1 MTYSTLKPSTKPS
14 TKPMKR
20 TAFKVKPLAGL
31 LRTANLASPLKWP
44 TLPKPRK
51 SRMKSKQR
59 VILDVPAVFRSEAYL
74 AAVRTLPCVCCG
86 RQNHT
91 QAAHSNQL
99 RFGKAKSMKASDA
112 TAMAL
117 CASTPGSY
125 GCHALHDQGGKLLK
139 AEVWEFEYKHICS
152 TVLRLIRAGV
162 LDGEPEL
169 VDSIPHPLVVG
180 HESLAIALIAHIE
193 SGRLWVAR

>member
-1 MTYSTLKPSTKPS
+1 MKRSPMPARTT
-14 TKPMKR
+14 PMKR
-20 TAFKVKPLAGL
+20 TAFKVKPLSGL

-51 SRMKSKQR
+51 ARMKSKQR
-59 VILDVPAVFRSEAYL
+59 MILDVPAVFRSEAYL

-86 RQNHT
+86 HQNHT

-112 TAMAL
+112 SAMAL

-139 AEVWEFEYKHICS
+139 AEVWEFEYKHICR
-152 TVLRLIRAGV
+152 TVLGLIRAGV
-162 LDGEPEL
+162 LVGEPEL
-169 VDSIPHPLVVG
+169 VDSIPHPMVVG
-180 HESLAIALIAHIE
+180 HESLAVMFVGYIE
-193 SGRLWVAR
+193 NGLLRVDK